1 MQRSNVMSHSLY
13 TFGGQEAHALTL
25 QRRFMRYMKGLPGPI
40 ADIGCGRGMFLAE
53 LKAAGYEAVGV
64 DASDESVAAC
74 KAKGLDIVQAD
85 ALEYLENRPDQLGGV
100 FLSHVVEHLT
110 PEQVV
115 RFLRVARRA
124 LRPGGRLIMVTPNVT
139 DLWTMTEVFWLD
151 TTHVRP
157 YPILLLKSLCEE
169 AGLRPVASGSHGLG
183 WRAMGRRRIPQYHW
197 RRLIWGSEYGRTDAY
212 VVAQAE

>member
-1 MQRSNVMSHSLY
+1 MSHSLY
-13 TFGGQEAHALTL
+13 TFGGQEAHALAL
-25 QRRFMRYMKGLPGPI
+25 QRRFIRYMDHLPGPI

-85 ALEYLENRPDQLGGV
+85 ALEYLEGRPDQLGGI

-110 PEQVV
+110 PSQVN
-115 RFLRVARRA
+115 RFLGLARRA
-124 LRPGGRLIMVTPNVT
+124 LRPGGRLILVTPNVA
-139 DLWTMTEVFWLD
+139 DIWTMTSLFWLD

-157 YPILLLKSLCEE
+157 YPVLLLGNLCEE
-169 AGLRPVASGSHGLG
+169 AGIHPVVTGSHGLG
-183 WRAMGRRRIPQYHW
+183 WRPMGRRRIAQYYR
-197 RRLIWGSEYGRTDAY
+197 RRLFWGREYGRTDAY
-212 VVAQAE
+212 VVAQV